1 MSYFST
7 SPACHARQAH
17 DHSHCCD
24 SDTGCCEGESASGD
38 SSPLSDT
45 TTTSTSQ
52 LCSHSHNHNHQNH
65 DHHDDGHSHSP
76 SVGPSSSSAKS
87 LKPQRSGLLGRIQSS
102 IPIATTV
109 LSVLCAIECVLLP
122 PLLAIAPLLGVV
134 GEHTNDQIHSAVDVA
149 VFWVL
154 LPIGGL
160 SVLMNY
166 TRHRILRLF
175 ALGAFG
181 VALLYFSHIPAHSD
195 PHKHGHG
202 HGHGHNHNHSHNHDH
217 QHPTSDNAT
226 HAAANLTHA
235 AADSLSASVPVVSVL
250 WGWLLYLE
258 QLDIIHTVVG
268 LLGSACLL
276 SSNYFSHKAI
286 HAMGLSCGHGHG
298 HGAHGH
304 CHGAH
309 AHGHAHNHEKHKS
322 ARGVTVVVTPVEED
336 DLDSSPRSTSD
347 DEVLPLTAQERL

>member
-181 VALLYFSHIPAHSD
+181 VALLYFSHIPAHT
-195 PHKHGHG
+195 
-202 HGHGHNHNHSHNHDH
+202 HDH
-217 QHPTSDNAT
+217 HHLRQGQG
-226 HAAANLTHA
+226 AAASDVTLLTA
-235 AADSLSASVPVVSVL
+235 EGPRTADASATSAPASALAVL
-250 WGWLLYLE
+250 WGWMVYLE